1 MSGPKLGAPFP
12 TPTPPRDDRETAA
25 IEFVQ
30 EQVPG
35 EVELDAVVRAQ
46 ASAPQIVAR
55 MAALE
60 NCVWSLASLLL
71 SLPAEMREKIGA
83 QGPLEKA
90 KSLLLK
96 SVVLDHNLAL
106 PESNPTVEPED
117 KVARTADTLFP

>member
-1 MSGPKLGAPFP
+1 MAGPNLGSPFP

-46 ASAPQIVAR
+46 ASSPQVVAR
-55 MAALE
+55 MMALE

-71 SLPAEMREKIGA
+71 SLPPELRERIGA
-83 QGPLEKA
+83 RGPLETAKA
-90 KSLLLK
+90 LLLK
-96 SVVLDHNLAL
+96 SIVLDHNLEL
-106 PESNPTVEPED
+106 PDSERAAEHEPNPIN
-117 KVARTADTLFP
+117 TLFP

>member
-1 MSGPKLGAPFP
+1 MGGPKLGSSFP

-55 MAALE
+55 MVALE
-60 NCVWSLASLLL
+60 NCIWSLANLLL
-71 SLPAEMREKIGA
+71 SLPAETREKIGA
-83 QGPLEKA
+83 QGPIEMAKA
-90 KSLLLK
+90 LLLK
-96 SVVLDHNLAL
+96 SVVLDHNLELAE
-106 PESNPTVEPED
+106 PASAAESNGTGIS
-117 KVARTADTLFP
+117 TNTLFP

>member
-1 MSGPKLGAPFP
+1 MGGPKLGSPFP
-12 TPTPPRDDRETAA
+12 TPTPGRDDRDTAA

-60 NCVWSLASLLL
+60 NCIWSLASLLL
-71 SLPAEMREKIGA
+71 SLPPDMRENIGA
-83 QGPLEKA
+83 QGPLETAKA
-90 KSLLLK
+90 LLLR
-96 SVVLDHNLAL
+96 SAVLDHNLEL
-106 PESNPTVEPED
+106 SEPAGGAEP
-117 KVARTADTLFP
+117 KRKAISTNTLFP